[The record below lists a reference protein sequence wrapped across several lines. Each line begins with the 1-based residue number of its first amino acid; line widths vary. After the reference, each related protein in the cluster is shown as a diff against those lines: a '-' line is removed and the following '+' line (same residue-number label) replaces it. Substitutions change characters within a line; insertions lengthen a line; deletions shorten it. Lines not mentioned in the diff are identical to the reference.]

1 MRPYLLKLLHRNSA
15 PNIELEQ
22 FAINLGEWELVPLIV
37 NDVIVGTLAEKDG
50 EIHMAIE
57 PQFRKKSTYWRTGL
71 KLLIEPLIDKYGY
84 VTTKVKSDDQVAR
97 KFVHRLGFK
106 DYSSLG
112 NITTYAM
119 SEIKHRRRVC
129 QQQL

>member
-1 MRPYLLKLLHRNSA
+1 MRPYLLELLHRNSA
-15 PNIELEQ
+15 SHIDFEQ
-22 FAINLGEWELVPLIV
+22 FAINLGEWELIPIIV
-37 NDVIVGTLAEKDG
+37 NDVIIGAVAEKDG

-57 PQFRKKSTYWRTGL
+57 PQFQKKSVYWRTGL
-71 KLLIEPLIDKYGY
+71 KLIINPLIDKYGY
-84 VTTKVKSDDQVAR
+84 VTTRIESDDNVAR

-119 SEIKHRRRVC
+119 SEIKHRRKVC

>member
-1 MRPYLLKLLHRNSA
+1 MRPYLLKLLHRNSV
-15 PNIELEQ
+15 PNMDLEQ
-22 FAINLGEWELVPLIV
+22 FAINLGEWELIPIIKS
-37 NDVIVGTLAEKDG
+37 DVIIGVVAEKNG

-71 KLLIEPLIDKYGY
+71 KILIKPLIDKYGY
-84 VTTKVKSDDQVAR
+84 VTTRVESDDQVAR

-119 SEIKHRRRVC
+119 SEIKHRRKVC

>member
-22 FAINLGEWELVPLIV
+22 FAINLGEWELIPLIV

-71 KLLIEPLIDKYGY
+71 KLLIEPLINKYGY
-84 VTTKVKSDDQVAR
+84 VITRVKKDDLETR
-97 KFVHRLGFK
+97 KFVRRLGFTYY
-106 DYSSLG
+106 DSLG
-112 NITTYAM
+112 EIAIYAM
-119 SEIKHRRRVC
+119 SEIKFGRKVC

>member
-1 MRPYLLKLLHRNSA
+1 MRPYLLKLMHRNSV
-15 PNIELEQ
+15 PNMDLEQ
-22 FAINLGEWELVPLIV
+22 FAINMGEWELIPVISS
-37 NDVIVGTLAEKDG
+37 DVIIGVVAENNG
-50 EIHMAIE
+50 EIHLALE
-57 PQFRKKSTYWRTGL
+57 KQFINKSTYWRKHL
-71 KLLIEPLIDKYGY
+71 NLIINPIIDKYGY
-84 VTTKVKSDDQVAR
+84 VTTRVESDDHSTR

-119 SEIKHRRRVC
+119 SKIKHGRKEC

>member
-1 MRPYLLKLLHRNSA
+1 MRPYLLKLLHRNSV
-15 PNIELEQ
+15 PNMNLEQ
-22 FAINLGEWELVPLIV
+22 FAINMGEWELIPIISS
-37 NDVIVGTLAEKDG
+37 DVIIGVVAENNG

-57 PQFRKKSTYWRTGL
+57 SQFRKKSTYWRTGL
-71 KLLIEPLIDKYGY
+71 KILIKPLIDKYGY
-84 VTTKVKSDDQVAR
+84 VTTRVESDDHVAR

-119 SEIKHRRRVC
+119 STIKHREKVC